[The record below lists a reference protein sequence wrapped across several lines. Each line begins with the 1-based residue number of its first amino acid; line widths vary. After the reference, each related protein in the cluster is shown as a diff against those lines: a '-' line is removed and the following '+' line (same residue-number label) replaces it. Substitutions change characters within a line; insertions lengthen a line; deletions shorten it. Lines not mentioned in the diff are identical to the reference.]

1 MPLSQVSSLPIS
13 VTFEVS
19 RPDRSTEIRREQSLN
34 MRNVVAA
41 TTPSLIFA
49 EVMESRK
56 SYQGASFQYESSPLS
71 APSIGAIVRQPRA
84 SIIQRQVPQAVQ
96 STIGLPDSAVCES
109 ALEAEPPSCGDA
121 SALVLIASSSTEPLP
136 VLLSAGAERP
146 SSACA
151 FSKGRGKQIEKTRV
165 RARTDCA
172 VAFARG
178 SALLIVAPCESWDG
192 SRLPGSSKHS
202 ISLLC

>member
-49 EVMESRK
+49 EVMESRL

-96 STIGLPDSAVCES
+96 STIGLPDSAVCER
-109 ALEAEPPSCGDA
+109 AFAAELSDCGDA
-121 SALVLIASSSTEPLP
+121 SASLP
-136 VLLSAGAERP
+136 VASLS
-146 SSACA
+146 S
-151 FSKGRGKQIEKTRV
+151 
-165 RARTDCA
+165 
-172 VAFARG
+172 
-178 SALLIVAPCESWDG
+178 
-192 SRLPGSSKHS
+192 
-202 ISLLC
+202 